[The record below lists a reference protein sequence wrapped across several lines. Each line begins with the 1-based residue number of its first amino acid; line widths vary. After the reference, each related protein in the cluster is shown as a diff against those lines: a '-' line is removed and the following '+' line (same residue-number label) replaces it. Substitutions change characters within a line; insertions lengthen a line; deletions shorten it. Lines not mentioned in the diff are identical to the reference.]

1 MEGEMFPYYS
11 TLDQLARDRRVELMA
26 TAHSRRLTRR
36 PERSR
41 RSRVRALL
49 PVPVTAGLDSTV
61 CDT

>member
-1 MEGEMFPYYS
+1 MFPHYS
-11 TLDQLARDRRVELMA
+11 TLDQLARDRRVELMEA
-26 TAHSRRLTRR
+26 AHFRRLTRR

-49 PVPVTAGLDSTV
+49 PVPGTAGLDGTV